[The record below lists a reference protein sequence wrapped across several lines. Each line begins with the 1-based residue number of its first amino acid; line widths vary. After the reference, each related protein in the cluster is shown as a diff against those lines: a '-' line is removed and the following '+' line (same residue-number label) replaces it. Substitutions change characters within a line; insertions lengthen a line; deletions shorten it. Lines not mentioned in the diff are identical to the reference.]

1 MRRLCKTVY
10 MDLYSPAAGGMT
22 ARSAPARN
30 TRAGGERIRLLRP
43 AQSGETGRRGKAESS
58 APPAG
63 SRLGRLPALRM
74 RFRVTAQR
82 GADIAGGKAAA
93 DEIAVGLVK

>member
-30 TRAGGERIRLLRP
+30 ERAGGERIRLLRP
-43 AQSGETGRRGKAESS
+43 AQSGETAGQSAKRG
-58 APPAG
+58 
-63 SRLGRLPALRM
+63 
-74 RFRVTAQR
+74 
-82 GADIAGGKAAA
+82 GAAKPKAARLRPA
-93 DEIAVGLVK
+93 HASGGSQPCECASA